1 MIRRCSII
9 GFGSM
14 GQKHAKNAR
23 ELGLSV
29 RYWDSDDELKD
40 TEFDC
45 ARSELEALEWCD
57 VAIIAS
63 PPRLH
68 TSNLASAISVG
79 RPCLIEKPISYSDAG
94 LEKIATIADEKNVLV
109 SVGQNLRY
117 HPAVNFGKDCI
128 ANGQLGTISS
138 SVSIGASYLP
148 HWRPHQNLV
157 DNYAADPRSGGVLFD
172 WVHEVDLLFYLFGE
186 MTARAA
192 VAQQDGPLKLG
203 ADEQISV
210 TLTGCEGGLLANL
223 LLSYLVN
230 PPMRKTTIM
239 GDVGVLEIDIT
250 RREASFFS
258 TEDSLSERI
267 CFGGVH
273 NDDYKNELECF
284 IECVSNRGKPK
295 CTLRESVKVLRSAI
309 KIRQLAGLPSE
320 D

>member
-29 RYWDSDDELKD
+29 KYWDPDDELKD
-40 TEFDC
+40 SEFEC
-45 ARSELEALEWCD
+45 ARSELEALDWCD

-63 PPRLH
+63 PPRCH
-68 TSNLASAISVG
+68 ISNLASAISVG
-79 RPCLIEKPISYSDAG
+79 RPCLVEKPISYTDAG
-94 LEKIATIADEKNVLV
+94 LEKIATIAEEKNILV

-128 ANGQLGTISS
+128 ADGQLGVISS

-148 HWRPHQNLV
+148 NWRPHQNPV
-157 DNYAADPRSGGVLFD
+157 DNYAADPCSGGVLFD

-186 MTARAA
+186 MTARTAL
-192 VAQQDGPLKLG
+192 AQRDGPLKLG

-210 TLTGCEGGLLANL
+210 TLTGREGSVLSML

-230 PPMRKTTIM
+230 PPIIIIEKTKIK
-239 GDVGVLEIDIT
+239 LN
-250 RREASFFS
+250 
-258 TEDSLSERI
+258 LSQL
-267 CFGGVH
+267 
-273 NDDYKNELECF
+273 KN
-284 IECVSNRGKPK
+284 
-295 CTLRESVKVLRSAI
+295 
-309 KIRQLAGLPSE
+309 KI
-320 D
+320 